1 VAAERTEPVHRIAVL
16 DDYQQIASTYA
27 DWSRVPDAEVVVFH
41 DHVADED
48 ALVARLRDFDVICAM
63 RERTPFP
70 RSLLSRLPDLKLL
83 VSAGARNRSI
93 DLDAAADHGITV
105 CGTDNLPTPAAEL
118 TWALI
123 LAVARHVPQ
132 EDAAVRAGGWQH
144 TVGTDLAGATLGVIG
159 LGRLGERVARVGQ
172 AFGMDVVAWSQ
183 NLTDQRAAEVGVR
196 RVGKDELLRT
206 ADVVTVHVVLS
217 DRSRGLIGRKELALM
232 KPSAVLIN
240 TARGPIVDEEA
251 LIDAIRNR
259 SIAGA
264 GLDVFDV
271 EPLPVDH
278 PLRELKRVV
287 LTPHIG
293 YGTHGSYQRYLGGAV
308 DDVLAWLDGNPVRV
322 MNP

>member
-1 VAAERTEPVHRIAVL
+1 MHRIAVL
-16 DDYQQIASTYA
+16 DDYQQIAHRFA

-48 ALVARLRDFDVICAM
+48 ALAARLKDFDIVVAM

-70 RSLLSRLPDLKLL
+70 RSLLSRLPNLKLL
-83 VSAGARNRSI
+83 VTSGARNKSI
-93 DLDAAADHGITV
+93 DRDAATEHGITV
-105 CGTDNLPTPAAEL
+105 CGTANLATPAAEL

-123 LAVARHVPQ
+123 LAVLRHVPQ
-132 EDAAVRAGGWQH
+132 EDAGMRAGGWQH

-159 LGRLGERVARVGQ
+159 LGRLGERVAKVGL

-183 NLTDQRAAEVGVR
+183 NLTDERAAEVGIR
-196 RVGKDELLRT
+196 RVGKEELLRT
-206 ADVVTVHVVLS
+206 ADVVTIHVVLS
-217 DRSRGLIGRKELALM
+217 DRSRGLLGAAEFGLM
-232 KPSAVLIN
+232 KPSAVLVN
-240 TARGPIVDEEA
+240 TARGPIVDEAA
-251 LIDAIRNR
+251 LIDAVRTR
-259 SIAGA
+259 RIAGA

-278 PLRELKRVV
+278 PLRELRNVV

-293 YGTHGSYQRYLGGAV
+293 YGTRGSYELYHGEAV
-308 DDVLAWLDGNPVRV
+308 EDVLAWLDGSPVRV